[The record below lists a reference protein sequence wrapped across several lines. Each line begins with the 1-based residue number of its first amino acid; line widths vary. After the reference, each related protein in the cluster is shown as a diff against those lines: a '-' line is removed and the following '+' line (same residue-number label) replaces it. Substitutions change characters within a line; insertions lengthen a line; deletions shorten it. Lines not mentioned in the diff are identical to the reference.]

1 MPRLRFRGPDDGPG
15 PEPGAFPFPR
25 TQPGSD
31 SGREHQTAPDG
42 SSGAPGRGSLS
53 DALDALESVSR
64 RMEDLARALGCLGY
78 FDDDDRP
85 RAA

>member
-1 MPRLRFRGPDDGPG
+1 MPRLRYRGPDDGPG
-15 PEPGAFPFPR
+15 TEPGALPFPR
-25 TQPGSD
+25 TQPGPD
-31 SGREHQTAPDG
+31 PHREPQLQIGPRAASDG
-42 SSGAPGRGSLS
+42 SRA
-53 DALDALESVSR
+53 DALEALEQVSR

>member
-1 MPRLRFRGPDDGPG
+1 L
-15 PEPGAFPFPR
+15 PFPR
-25 TQPGSD
+25 TQAGPD
-31 SGREHQTAPDG
+31 PHREHQLQIGPSAAGDG
-42 SSGAPGRGSLS
+42 SRA
-53 DALDALESVSR
+53 DALEALEQVSR

>member
-1 MPRLRFRGPDDGPG
+1 M
-15 PEPGAFPFPR
+15 
-25 TQPGSD
+25 
-31 SGREHQTAPDG
+31 
-42 SSGAPGRGSLS
+42 RGSLS

>member
-25 TQPGSD
+25 TQPGPD
-31 SGREHQTAPDG
+31 PHPEHQPEIGPRAPGDG
-42 SSGAPGRGSLS
+42 SMS
-53 DALDALESVSR
+53 DALEALELVSR

>member
-1 MPRLRFRGPDDGPG
+1 MPRLRFHGPDDGPG
-15 PEPGAFPFPR
+15 PEPGALPFPR
-25 TQPGSD
+25 TQLGPD
-31 SGREHQTAPDG
+31 PHREHQPEIGPRAAGDG
-42 SSGAPGRGSLS
+42 SVS
-53 DALDALESVSR
+53 DALEALELVSR

>member
-1 MPRLRFRGPDDGPG
+1 L
-15 PEPGAFPFPR
+15 PFPR
-25 TQPGSD
+25 AQPGPD
-31 SGREHQTAPDG
+31 PHREHQPEIGPRAAGDG
-42 SSGAPGRGSLS
+42 SIGSR
-53 DALDALESVSR
+53 ADALEALEQVSR

>member
-15 PEPGAFPFPR
+15 QEPGALPFPR
-25 TQPGSD
+25 AQPCPD
-31 SGREHQTAPDG
+31 PPREHQPEIGPRAAGDG
-42 SSGAPGRGSLS
+42 SMS
-53 DALDALESVSR
+53 DALEALELVSR

>member
-1 MPRLRFRGPDDGPG
+1 L
-15 PEPGAFPFPR
+15 PFPR
-25 TQPGSD
+25 TQPGPD
-31 SGREHQTAPDG
+31 PHREPQLQIGPRAASDG
-42 SSGAPGRGSLS
+42 SRA
-53 DALDALESVSR
+53 DALEALEQVSR

>member
-15 PEPGAFPFPR
+15 PQPRAFPFPR
-25 TQPGSD
+25 TQPGPD
-31 SGREHQTAPDG
+31 PHRERQPEI
-42 SSGAPGRGSLS
+42 SPRAPGAGSMS
-53 DALDALESVSR
+53 DALEALELVSR